1 MLLRDRTIEQKDKS
15 ATKLEDPSIM
25 DGPEDSIAMVSHIF
39 ENTTVLC
46 RLMWH
51 STLKH
56 ISMIKNPDINFDTT
70 ITMDRE
76 GVRLMNLQRH
86 IFFGPPGENP
96 PNIRLL
102 WVR

>member
-1 MLLRDRTIEQKDKS
+1 
-15 ATKLEDPSIM
+15 
-25 DGPEDSIAMVSHIF
+25 
-39 ENTTVLC
+39 
-46 RLMWH
+46 MWH

-56 ISMIKNPDINFDTT
+56 ISMIKNPDINFDTK

-96 PNIRLL
+96 PNIVYIGALTQQNIQAASATAVSPSPIHVSEKPLVITDSRNFNHRRICQVL
-102 WVR
+102 